1 MKNTGK
7 SAAVFSGRASSKA
20 PSKDSPALPSPEEL
34 MEQYAALVWKTA
46 AACLENPEDIKECVN
61 DVFLEFYLHNGRYDP
76 EKGSYAAFL
85 RTIAHRK
92 AVSMYRKNRKIS
104 GQADMANPADMA
116 DPSGM
121 EEAVTDRLDLE
132 AALQSLKPEEF
143 DIIRMKYYDG
153 MTIKEIADSL
163 NLPYETRC
171 V

>member
-34 MEQYAALVWKTA
+34 VWKTA

-61 DVFLEFYLHNGRYDP
+61 DTFLEFYLHNGRYDP

-121 EEAVTDRLDLE
+121 EEA
-132 AALQSLKPEEF
+132 PF
-143 DIIRMKYYDG
+143 
-153 MTIKEIADSL
+153 
-163 NLPYETRC
+163 
-171 V
+171 